1 MAMAVTPPAA
11 ADKVVE
17 TAVLAT
23 TASEPIIANCDPG
36 LKPYHPT
43 QRINVPKTTNEALCP
58 GISDDA
64 TIRAES
70 ASSRAYDH
78 STHQTGDATS
88 HVNDTRAG
96 EVIHTTV
103 KEFIVVFERCEP
115 SISIPDPVNDDWV
128 DERGEKERVA
138 QIGLECRSFRDGT

>member
-23 TASEPIIANCDPG
+23 MVSAPMIANCDPG

-58 GISDDA
+58 GIA
-64 TIRAES
+64 TTRPSGPNLPVLGPTIIAPIKP
-70 ASSRAYDH
+70 
-78 STHQTGDATS
+78 AT
-88 HVNDTRAG
+88 
-96 EVIHTTV
+96 
-103 KEFIVVFERCEP
+103 P
-115 SISIPDPVNDDWV
+115 PVM
-128 DERGEKERVA
+128 
-138 QIGLECRSFRDGT
+138 

>member
-1 MAMAVTPPAA
+1 M
-11 ADKVVE
+11 
-17 TAVLAT
+17 
-23 TASEPIIANCDPG
+23 SR
-36 LKPYHPT
+36 H
-43 QRINVPKTTNEALCP
+43 
-58 GISDDA
+58 SDDA

-138 QIGLECRSFRDGT
+138 QIGLECRSFCDGTGNNRRRCRRERPLKQETSPIGEILQAKVPVSDKFIR